1 MKLKEVE
8 EELLRIIHGGG
19 CDPDGR
25 LPAERKL
32 CEQLQ
37 VSRTTLRKA
46 FDILE
51 AKGVIWRHVGRG
63 TFAGQKGKSPPPSL
77 LQISETTSSWEL
89 MELRLIVE
97 PQIARLAAIRASQ
110 GEITFLQNCIEK
122 SDGARDPETY
132 EIWDA
137 TLHRAVAE
145 AAHNSLILSV
155 FEAVN
160 TLRNLTSWGRLRA
173 LIVSPDGMIAHWH
186 TQHRRFVEAIA
197 DRDPARAE
205 ELARFHVEDVF
216 RKMREGVG
224 NTSDAEFGS
233 AASPR

>member
-1 MKLKEVE
+1 MKAKEVE
-8 EELLRIIHGGG
+8 EQLLRIIHGGG

-25 LPAERKL
+25 LPAERRL

-37 VSRTTLRKA
+37 VSRSTLRKA
-46 FDILE
+46 LDLLE
-51 AKGVIWRHVGRG
+51 AKGIVWRHVGRG
-63 TFAGQKGKSPPPSL
+63 TFAGQRSKSTLPSL
-77 LQISETTSSWEL
+77 LEISEATSPWEL

-97 PQIARLAAIRASQ
+97 PQIARFAAIRASQ
-110 GEITFLQNCIEK
+110 SEISFMQNCLEK

-137 TLHRAVAE
+137 TLHRALAE
-145 AAHNSLILSV
+145 ATHNNLILSV

-186 TQHRRFVEAIA
+186 AQHRRFVEAIA

-224 NTSDAEFGS
+224 GASEFGS
-233 AASPR
+233 AGSPR